1 MTALSKLLQCE
12 IPDNVLLGLFTLT
25 DRVIKHHHSKY
36 VWSLR
41 EHRVWQCKTYEVD
54 VCIHLFILIPFNV
67 GPVQNFACCGTVLV
81 QVAA

>member
-41 EHRVWQCKTYEVD
+41 EHTHVK
-54 VCIHLFILIPFNV
+54 FGNV
-67 GPVQNFACCGTVLV
+67 RRMK
-81 QVAA
+81 